1 MEDSIKIL
9 KHTGKVLIVLK
20 LKDFLKPADWENLL
34 SGRMSADM
42 SDAVRAELKQK
53 GVDLEN
59 FYQEIE
65 MNSRFVNTHPDNSR
79 YAMELHSHNFYEI
92 LYIRR
97 GNVQYLLGTNR
108 YGVQPGDVIF
118 IPPQVSHRALL
129 ANRENEPYER
139 YVLWLSREFVAM
151 LRSVWPGLRL
161 NGDRCRLLRMSAE
174 HRDSIGRLFHRG
186 ISFAAEGRPGSELE
200 VMGNTFQLLVQL
212 ERLFSDDEIT
222 PPEREKRELLDD
234 IVEYIELHL
243 AGKITLEGTARH
255 FLVSRSTVSHAFQQR
270 LNVSFYRFVTQRR
283 LLAAR
288 ERILAGDAM
297 NSIAEQVG
305 FSDYSAFYRAFKQE
319 YGIAPR
325 DYAKLRGG
333 REA

>member
-1 MEDSIKIL
+1 MS
-9 KHTGKVLIVLK
+9 VMK
-20 LKDFLKPADWENLL
+20 LKELTRIMAGHMPDE
-34 SGRMSADM
+34 MT
-42 SDAVRAELKQK
+42 DAMRTELEQK
-53 GVDLEN
+53 GFNLQN

-65 MNSRFVNTHPDNSR
+65 MNSRFVNTHPDTSR

-97 GNVQYLLGTNR
+97 GNIQYLLGTDR
-108 YGVQPGDVIF
+108 YRVHPGDVIF
-118 IPPQVSHRALL
+118 IPPQVSHRAVLTE
-129 ANRENEPYER
+129 REDEPYER

-151 LRSVWPGLRL
+151 LRGIWPGLRL
-161 NGDRCRLLRMSAE
+161 NGDGYRLLRMSAE
-174 HRDSIGRLFHRG
+174 HRDSVGGLFQRG
-186 ISFAAEGRPGSELE
+186 VSFAAGGRPGGELE
-200 VMGNTFQLLVQL
+200 VMGNTLQLLVQL
-212 ERLFSDDEIT
+212 ERLFSDDGLA

-234 IVEYIELHL
+234 VVEYIEHHL
-243 AGKITLEGTARH
+243 AEKITLEGTARH

-270 LNVSFYRFVTQRR
+270 LDVSFYRFVTQRR

-288 ERILAGDAM
+288 EHILAGDAM

-305 FSDYSAFYRAFKQE
+305 FSDYSAFYRAFRQE

-325 DYAKLRGG
+325 DYAKLRGE